1 MILLIR
7 MWVTECGFLFSSST
21 VLRGPVKEFFKGKV
35 IRDQNVYQ
43 GDNIPL
49 VLIPYIFYQLNEIYC
64 VVHTIITVLLNGRFS
79 NSVTNSLKN
88 NSMHDST
95 S

>member
-49 VLIPYIFYQLNEIYC
+49 VLIPYIF
-64 VVHTIITVLLNGRFS
+64 
-79 NSVTNSLKN
+79 
-88 NSMHDST
+88 
-95 S
+95 